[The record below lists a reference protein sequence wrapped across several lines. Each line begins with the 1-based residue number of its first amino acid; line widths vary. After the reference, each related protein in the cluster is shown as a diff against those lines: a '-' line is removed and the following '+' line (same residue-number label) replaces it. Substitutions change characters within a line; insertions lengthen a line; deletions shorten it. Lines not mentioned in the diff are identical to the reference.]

1 VCIRGKI
8 KHQAALDCGALASDH
23 TRSVRRPTLHP
34 PSVNIRV
41 HSWTKE
47 KAVEPCVLHTQRPA
61 SQQLA
66 QPLTT
71 HYSLLTT
78 ATKSPL
84 PLSLLPARP
93 PCTGACQSAD
103 VTESLRKLQ
112 GWVSYVW
119 SLAIAT
125 LVAGACQS
133 AACSFAAVKRKLH
146 PGLTPCYKI
155 RAATPIA
162 KLPSLT
168 LLPTASA
175 ISLKL
180 AKRLTRSAL
189 QASARTGPAAAGP
202 TIRAHPCLS
211 VDFLL

>member
-1 VCIRGKI
+1 MYGRLPGERPYLRPYPCTFVYIRGKI

-84 PLSLLPARP
+84 PLSLLP
-93 PCTGACQSAD
+93 
-103 VTESLRKLQ
+103 
-112 GWVSYVW
+112 
-119 SLAIAT
+119 
-125 LVAGACQS
+125 
-133 AACSFAAVKRKLH
+133 
-146 PGLTPCYKI
+146 
-155 RAATPIA
+155 
-162 KLPSLT
+162 
-168 LLPTASA
+168 TASA

-202 TIRAHPCLS
+202 TIREHPCSS